1 MTSLLT
7 VSKAEKPISGRYIV
21 TLKEDVSLATH
32 LSSTQSKIASTPS
45 NITHEY
51 SFING
56 YAGEFSVDDLN
67 DLRANPEIASIEE
80 DGTLHTCSVVTQFVP
95 SPPPFTRAS
104 GRILTDL
111 DRTDATWG
119 LGRITSQEKLTGG
132 PDELIYTYKY
142 DSTAGSGVDV
152 YIIGVFL
159 SLTI

>member
-7 VSKAEKPISGRYIV
+7 VSKAEKPIPGRYIV

-51 SFING
+51 SLING

-95 SPPPFTRAS
+95 SPPPIYPR
-104 GRILTDL
+104 
-111 DRTDATWG
+111 
-119 LGRITSQEKLTGG
+119 KLA
-132 PDELIYTYKY
+132 E
-142 DSTAGSGVDV
+142 
-152 YIIGVFL
+152 F
-159 SLTI
+159 